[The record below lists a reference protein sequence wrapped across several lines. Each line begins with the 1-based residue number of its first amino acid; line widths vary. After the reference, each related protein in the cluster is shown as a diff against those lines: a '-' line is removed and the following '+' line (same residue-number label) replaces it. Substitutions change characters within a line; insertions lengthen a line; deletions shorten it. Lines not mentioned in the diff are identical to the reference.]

1 MTLKQLEA
9 FYWICR
15 LGSFVAV
22 ADYLNATQSTI
33 SMRIHDLEESLGVS
47 LFDRGGRSVRPT
59 AKGRELLAYVE
70 RMMDLTSEIRQRV
83 ADPRIL
89 AGTVRLGVTDLIAV
103 TWLSELVSAINT
115 QLPLVVVELNVDLT
129 LNQLRRLEAGEL
141 DMALL
146 PGPVPRAELEHIPVG
161 TVDFAWMASPKLGIA
176 PGTYTADDFK
186 KWPLLSLSRQSNLY
200 GKLGSWFGSNDLTA
214 DRGHM
219 CNSIGVLAAMTLA
232 GLGVSYLPRER
243 FQGEIERGQLQVI
256 DTSPTLPA
264 LEYFAIYDRRTPQ
277 PLVYTIAQ
285 LAQEYSQFRV
295 TGQS

>member
-47 LFDRGGRSVRPT
+47 LFDRGARSVKPT
-59 AKGRELLAYVE
+59 PKGRELLAYVE

-89 AGTVRLGVTDLIAV
+89 AGTVRLGVTELIAV
-103 TWLSELVSAINT
+103 TWMSDLVSAINT
-115 QLPLVVVELNVDLT
+115 QFPLIAVELDVDLT
-129 LNQLRRLEAGEL
+129 LNQLRKLGSGVL

-146 PGPVPRAELEHIPVG
+146 PGPVPQPELEHIPVG
-161 TVDFAWMASPKLGIA
+161 TVDFVWMASPKLGIA
-176 PGTYTADDFK
+176 PGTYTIDDFK
-186 KWPLLSLSRQSNLY
+186 KWPMLSLSRQSNLY
-200 GKLGSWFGSNDLTA
+200 GKLGGWFGSGDRA
-214 DRGHM
+214 SERGHM

-232 GLGVSYLPRER
+232 GLGVSYLPREYY
-243 FQGEIERGQLQVI
+243 QAEIEGGQLQVI
-256 DTSPTLPA
+256 DTSPVLPA
-264 LEYFAIYDRRTPQ
+264 LEYYAIYDKRTPQ
-277 PLVYTIAQ
+277 PLVYTIAR
-285 LAQEYSQFRV
+285 LAQEYTQFR
-295 TGQS
+295 TDAQS